1 MISALVVSILFLTSY
16 IVYHYS
22 HGSTAFRGEGWIRP
36 VYFSILFSHTVLAV
50 AVVPLA
56 IITLTRA
63 LKSQF
68 ERHRRIAVWTYP
80 IWVYV
85 SATGVIVY
93 LLLYK
98 VYP

>member
-1 MISALVVSILFLTSY
+1 M
-16 IVYHYS
+16 YHYS

-98 VYP
+98 VYPLG